1 MAIGQINQRALG
13 TNSVDGDAIIN
24 GEVTANH
31 LHTTLDLSVN
41 HTVTLP
47 EATITAHQGALVV
60 TSSQVDDLS
69 LDTVLTGG
77 ATSTQSM
84 TVGDLTA
91 TGTVTLSGTVV
102 SSGVVS
108 AETAI
113 AYSIALG

>member
-13 TNSVDGDAIIN
+13 TDSVDGDAIIN

-47 EATITAHQGALVV
+47 EATITAHQGSLIL
-60 TSSQVDDLS
+60 TTSQVSDIDI
-69 LDTVLTGG
+69 DKVLAGG
-77 ATSTQSM
+77 STSTRSL
-84 TVGDLTA
+84 TVGDLTVTGNTNLASAA
-91 TGTVTLSGTVV
+91 TS
-102 SSGVVS
+102 
-108 AETAI
+108 I